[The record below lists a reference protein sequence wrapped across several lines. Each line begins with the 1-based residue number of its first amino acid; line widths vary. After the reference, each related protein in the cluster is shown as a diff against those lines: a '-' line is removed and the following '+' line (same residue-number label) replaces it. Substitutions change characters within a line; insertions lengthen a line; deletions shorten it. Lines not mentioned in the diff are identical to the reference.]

1 MMLTKSYLCDKP
13 LLNMLTRVLLSLF
26 TVLFC
31 LNHAQTYEIQYIS
44 SYNGKVLTEQSPTLV
59 WANEKENFILNN
71 KIREQESDY
80 PFEITK
86 VEKPSN
92 TIISYAFLKQNEII
106 STSDVESV
114 GKQTFE
120 FTDETKK
127 ILGYTCKKAVTK
139 INSNTIEVWYTNDLK
154 IKGGPSTIGQNL
166 GFVLEIERNKNSVI
180 TATSIKKVKKNDI
193 ETLLKGSINS
203 TDQLG
208 YKDLLWKSRFTT
220 LKVFENET
228 INFSDESKSD
238 ENIKRFANGTI
249 ILKKIKFPKI
259 SEGELI
265 FAELKQQSNGDAYD
279 RTGTVFFIPQDKSQS
294 FFDGLEKG
302 VKTLPVYDNGNG
314 KQYYGITTTEN
325 YNPAIEMMRFFTAFG
340 INKFNHIQL
349 KDKNWQAVSPY
360 RQDITELKP
369 ALSEKELWVG
379 TFIGNYDKGGHK
391 VSLEITIHKSD
402 QTVNKNNAVI
412 PLFNTLNIMEMAG
425 QDYST
430 MFDQDKGL
438 FVEFIL
444 KKDLRNVQ
452 LKYITTGHGG
462 WENGDEFVPK
472 ANSIFLD
479 GKMIYSFVPWRS
491 DCGSYRLYNPASGN
505 FPDGLSSSDL
515 SRSNWCP
522 GTVTNPNFIPLGDLK
537 AGKHTIQV
545 KIPQGLPEGTSFS
558 SWNVSGVLLGSE

>member
-1 MMLTKSYLCDKP
+1 MRK
-13 LLNMLTRVLLSLF
+13 RILLSFLSVF
-26 TVLFC
+26 LFC
-31 LNHAQTYEIQYIS
+31 LTFAQTYEIQYIG
-44 SYNGKVLTEQSPTLV
+44 SYNGKVLTDQTPTLV

-71 KIREQESDY
+71 KIREQKSDY

-86 VEKPSN
+86 IEKPSN
-92 TIISYAFLKQNEII
+92 TIVSYGFLKPNEII
-106 STSDVESV
+106 STSDAESV

-120 FTDETKK
+120 LTNETKK
-127 ILGYTCKKAVTK
+127 ILGYNCKKAVTK

-154 IKGGPSTIGQNL
+154 IKGGPSTLGQNL
-166 GFVLEIERNKNSVI
+166 GLVLEVERNKNSVI
-180 TATSIKKVKKNDI
+180 TANSIKKIKKTDI

-203 TDQLG
+203 TDLLG

-238 ENIKRFANGTI
+238 EQIKRFANGTI

-259 SEGELI
+259 SEGELV

-302 VKTLPVYDNGNG
+302 AKTLPLYDNGNG
-314 KQYYGITTTEN
+314 KQYYGITSTEN
-325 YNPAIEMMRFFTAFG
+325 YTPATEMMRFFTAFG
-340 INKFNHIQL
+340 TQKFNHLEL
-349 KDKNWQAVSPY
+349 KGKTWQTITPY

-369 ALSEKELWVG
+369 SLSEKELWIG

-402 QTVNKNNAVI
+402 QAVNKNNTVI

-430 MFDQDKGL
+430 MFNNDKGL
-438 FVEFIL
+438 FVEFTL
-444 KKDLRNVQ
+444 QKDLKNAQ
-452 LKYITTGHGG
+452 LRYTTTGHGG

-479 GKMIYSFVPWRS
+479 GKMSFSFVPWRS

-545 KIPQGLPEGTSFS
+545 KIPQGPTEGTSFS
-558 SWNVSGVLLGSE
+558 SWNVSGVLLGSQ

>member
-1 MMLTKSYLCDKP
+1 MHLRILVSFFTFLCC
-13 LLNMLTRVLLSLF
+13 LSF
-26 TVLFC
+26 
-31 LNHAQTYEIQYIS
+31 AQTYEVQYLS
-44 SYNGKVLTEQSPTLV
+44 SSNGKVLTEQSPTLV

-71 KIREQESDY
+71 KIREQKADF

-86 VEKPSN
+86 IEKPSN
-92 TIISYAFLKQNEII
+92 TVISYAFLKSDEII
-106 STSDVESV
+106 STSDKESLA
-114 GKQTFE
+114 KQTFE
-120 FTDETKK
+120 FTNETKK

-154 IKGGPSTIGQNL
+154 IQGGPSVIGQNL
-166 GFVLEIERNKNSVI
+166 GFVLEIERNKNSLI
-180 TATSIKKVKKNDI
+180 TAQSIKKVKKTDI
-193 ETLLKGSINS
+193 DAILKGSINS
-203 TDQLG
+203 TDPLG
-208 YKDLLWKSRFTT
+208 YRDLLWKSRFTT
-220 LKVFENET
+220 LKVFDHET

-249 ILKKIKFPKI
+249 IMKKIKFPKI
-259 SEGELI
+259 SDGENI
-265 FAELKQQSNGDAYD
+265 FVELKQQSNGDAYD
-279 RTGTVFFIPQDKSQS
+279 RTGTVFFVPQDKSQS

-302 VKTLPVYDNGNG
+302 VKTLPVYENGNG
-314 KQYYGITTTEN
+314 KQYYGITATEN
-325 YNPAIEMMRFFTAFG
+325 YSPAVEMMRFFTAFG

-349 KDKNWQAVSPY
+349 KDKNWQTISPY
-360 RQDITELKP
+360 REDITDLKP
-369 ALSEKELWVG
+369 SLSEKELWIG

-402 QTVNKNNAVI
+402 QTIYKNNTVI

-430 MFDQDKGL
+430 MFNNDKGL
-438 FVEFIL
+438 FVEFTL
-444 KKDLRNVQ
+444 KKDLKNAQ
-452 LKYITTGHGG
+452 LKYTTTGHGG

-479 GKMIYSFVPWRS
+479 GKMTFSFVPWRT

-522 GTVTNPNFIPLGDLK
+522 GTVTNPNFIQLGDLK
-537 AGKHTIQV
+537 AEKH
-545 KIPQGLPEGTSFS
+545 K
-558 SWNVSGVLLGSE
+558 

>member
-1 MMLTKSYLCDKP
+1 MHQRILISFFILLFYL
-13 LLNMLTRVLLSLF
+13 SS
-26 TVLFC
+26 
-31 LNHAQTYEIQYIS
+31 AQTYEVQYTS
-44 SYNGKVLTEQSPTLV
+44 SYNGKEVTGQTPTLV
-59 WANEKENFILNN
+59 WANERENYILTN
-71 KIREQESDY
+71 KIRERKAEY

-86 VEKPSN
+86 VEKPAN
-92 TIISYAFLKQNEII
+92 TVISFAFLKPNEII
-106 STSDVESV
+106 SASDTESV

-120 FTDETKK
+120 LTDETKK

-139 INSNTIEVWYTNDLK
+139 INSNTIEVWYTKDLK
-154 IKGGPSTIGQNL
+154 IKGGPSALGQNL
-166 GFVLEIERNKNSVI
+166 GFVLEIERNKNSMI
-180 TATSIKKVKKNDI
+180 TATSIRKVKKTGI
-193 ETLLKGSINS
+193 ENVLKGSIS
-203 TDQLG
+203 PTDQLG

-220 LKVFENET
+220 LNIFDHET
-228 INFSDESKSD
+228 VNFSDQSKSD
-238 ENIKRFANGTI
+238 GNIKRFANGTI

-265 FAELKQQSNGDAYD
+265 FTELRQQSNGDAYD
-279 RTGTVFFIPQDKSQS
+279 RTGTVFIVPENTSQS

-302 VKTLPVYDNGNG
+302 AKTLPVYDNGNG
-314 KQYYGITTTEN
+314 KQYYGITATEN
-325 YNPAIEMMRFFTAFG
+325 YSPAIEMMRFFTAFG

-349 KDKNWQAVSPY
+349 KDKNWQSVSPY

-369 ALSEKELWVG
+369 SLSEKELWVG
-379 TFIGNYDKGGHK
+379 VFIGNYDKGGHQ

-402 QTVNKNNAVI
+402 QTVSRNNTVI
-412 PLFNTLNIMEMAG
+412 PLFNSLNIMEMAG

-430 MFDQDKGL
+430 MFNNDNGL
-438 FVEFIL
+438 SVEFTL
-444 KKDLRNVQ
+444 KKDLKSAQ
-452 LKYITTGHGG
+452 LRYITTGHGG
-462 WENGDEFVPK
+462 WENGDEFIPK
-472 ANSIFLD
+472 TNSVFLD
-479 GKMIYSFVPWRS
+479 GKMAYSFVPWRT

-537 AGKHTIQV
+537 AGKHRIQI